1 MALKVSTG
9 MRNALLDTGSLAST
23 LAAGFI
29 HIYSGTAPTDGDN
42 AIGSAGANT
51 LLCTIT
57 IDGLGTGINM
67 DATAT
72 AGVLPKAPAETW
84 KGTNAASG
92 LASFYR
98 HVAVGDSGALSTTEP
113 RLQGAIALAN
123 AEMNFTNTTL
133 TASADQNV
141 DYYTVTLPTL

>member
-1 MALKVSTG
+1 MALKVSAG
-9 MRNALLDTGSLAST
+9 MRNKLLATGSLAST

-29 HIYSGTAPTDGDN
+29 KIYSGTAPTNADN

-51 LLCTIT
+51 LLCTIS

-67 DATAT
+67 DTA
-72 AGVLPKAPAETW
+72 AASGVLAKAPGESW

-98 HVAVGDSGALSTTEP
+98 HTAVGDTGTLSTTEA
-113 RLQGAIALAN
+113 RLQGAIATAN

-141 DYYTVTLPTL
+141 DYYSVTLPSL